1 MELKEIL
8 KINKIK
14 YKIKIMIYIDK
25 WKDINKNGIS
35 LNEILII
42 SYKIVKNVIGIWN
55 KKLMIMIR
63 K

>member
-14 YKIKIMIYIDK
+14 YKIKIMICIDK
-25 WKDINKNGIS
+25 WKDINKNGIN

-42 SYKIVKNVIGIWN
+42 SYKIVKNVIEIWN
-55 KKLMIMIR
+55 KKLMIMI
-63 K
+63 KE

>member
-25 WKDINKNGIS
+25 WKDINKNGIN